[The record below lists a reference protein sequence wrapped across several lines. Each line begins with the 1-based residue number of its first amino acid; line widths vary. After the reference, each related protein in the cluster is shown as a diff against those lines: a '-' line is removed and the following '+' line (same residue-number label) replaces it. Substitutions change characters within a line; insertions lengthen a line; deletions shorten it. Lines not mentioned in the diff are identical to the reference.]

1 MFYRSPSV
9 LVIVLAV
16 GACTRPIPGVLTLAP
31 AGMHTTGACTPRP
44 DGTLTMQAG
53 AAAESVVYV
62 DAGPV
67 TLTVTAKA
75 SVVENP
81 PVVELWL
88 AGTSIGTASV
98 QSTENHAYPFHGQA
112 RASGPT
118 AVRMVF
124 SGTSAAALDVEK
136 IVITE
141 P

>member
-1 MFYRSPSV
+1 MH
-9 LVIVLAV
+9 
-16 GACTRPIPGVLTLAP
+16 LT
-31 AGMHTTGACTPRP
+31 GTCTPHP

-53 AAAESVVYV
+53 AVAESVVYV

-75 SVVENP
+75 GAVENP

-88 AGTSIGTASV
+88 AGTSIGTAPI
-98 QSTENHAYPFHGQA
+98 QSTENQAHPFHGQA

-118 AVRMVF
+118 AVRIVF
-124 SGTSAAALDVEK
+124 SGTSAAALEVEK